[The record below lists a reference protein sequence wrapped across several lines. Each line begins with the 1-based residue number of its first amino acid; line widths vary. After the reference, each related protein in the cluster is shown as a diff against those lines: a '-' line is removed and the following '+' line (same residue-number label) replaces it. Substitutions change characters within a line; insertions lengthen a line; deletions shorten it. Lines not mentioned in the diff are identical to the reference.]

1 MAGLLQIFGAA
12 AITTGAA
19 LMSPAAGFA
28 VGGFFLLLIGVAV
41 ERAKSAE

>member
-1 MAGLLQIFGAA
+1 MAGLLQVLGAGL
-12 AITTGAA
+12 ITAGAA

-28 VGGFFLLLIGVAV
+28 VGGFFLVLIGIAV

>member
-1 MAGLLQIFGAA
+1 MAGLLQILGAA

>member
-1 MAGLLQIFGAA
+1 MAGLLQILGAA

-19 LMSPAAGFA
+19 LLTPAAGFA
-28 VGGFFLLLIGVAV
+28 VGGFFLVLIGVAI

>member
-1 MAGLLQIFGAA
+1 MAGLIQILGAA
-12 AITTGAA
+12 AMTTGAA